1 MQCWMTHGLNAPLQ
15 VFPHISRVRLQNAT
29 FAQNKDTTHYAF
41 ESDAL
46 HCVSS
51 ERSGLL
57 PRSVV
62 KKRYPVEA
70 CFATFKCCSQILMI
84 DHREEARSDPTNLA
98 TRTVPMQRKICTPLL

>member
-1 MQCWMTHGLNAPLQ
+1 MQCWMTHVLNAPLQ

-57 PRSVV
+57 PRSIV
-62 KKRYPVEA
+62 KKKVSCRGVF
-70 CFATFKCCSQILMI
+70 CDVQ
-84 DHREEARSDPTNLA
+84 
-98 TRTVPMQRKICTPLL
+98 VLLTDTDD